1 MKVLWFSRHGMT
13 AEQKAALGDAVEI
26 TQVSK
31 TVSSAKEVQAEIDA
45 ADIVAIVAPIGLQA
59 EFLKLAGSKPVITAL
74 SERILIPGEAGEEDK
89 VEFRFVKWERILKIE
104 IIKEDF
110 VR

>member
-1 MKVLWFSRHGMT
+1 MKVLWFSRHSMT
-13 AEQKAALGDAVEI
+13 ADQKSALGDAVEV

-31 TVSSAKEVQAEIDA
+31 TISSAKEVQAEIDA

-59 EFLKLAGSKPVITAL
+59 EFLRLAAGKPVITAL
-74 SERILIPGEAGEEDK
+74 SERILIPGENGGDGK
-89 VEFRFVKWERILKIE
+89 VEFRFVKWERILKIDVT
-104 IIKEDF
+104 KEDF